1 MNGHWKSQD
10 TITEERL
17 TKALEV
23 LSSVVAEHGDKH
35 LPLLHMIEGQLTQ
48 LRAREAKRE
57 QASVL
62 SEPMEKVA

>member
-1 MNGHWKSQD
+1 MNGHWKPQD

-35 LPLLHMIEGQLTQ
+35 LPLLHMIEGQLIQ
-48 LRAREAKRE
+48 LRARGAKRE
-57 QASVL
+57 QASAL

>member
-1 MNGHWKSQD
+1 MTGPLNTQD

-35 LPLLHMIEGQLTQ
+35 LPLLQMIEGQLAQ
-48 LRAREAKRE
+48 LHARKTARDTSH
-57 QASVL
+57 AVSGL
-62 SEPMEKVA
+62 LEKVA